1 VKPTSSLS
9 ELLKELK
16 PQLRGEFLL
25 CSMPPELLTGELI
38 AGAMGVFKEREGFTL
53 IMPESNRPKLPKHAK
68 ISKPMVLITLDV
80 NSDLEAVGFLAA
92 VTKAL
97 ADAGISVN
105 AVSAYY
111 HDHLFVPR
119 EKAEKAMDV
128 LKALSSTS
136 S

>member
-1 VKPTSSLS
+1 MAIS
-9 ELLKELK
+9 ELNQLLKEMK

-38 AGAMGVFKEREGFTL
+38 AGAMGVFKEREGMTL
-53 IMPESNRPKLPKHAK
+53 IMPEASRAKLPKHAK
-68 ISKPMVLITLDV
+68 ASKPMVLITLGV

-97 ADAGISVN
+97 ADASISVN
-105 AVSAYY
+105 AISAYY

-119 EKAEKAMDV
+119 EKTEAAMKV
-128 LKALSSTS
+128 LSALSKSATS
-136 S
+136 